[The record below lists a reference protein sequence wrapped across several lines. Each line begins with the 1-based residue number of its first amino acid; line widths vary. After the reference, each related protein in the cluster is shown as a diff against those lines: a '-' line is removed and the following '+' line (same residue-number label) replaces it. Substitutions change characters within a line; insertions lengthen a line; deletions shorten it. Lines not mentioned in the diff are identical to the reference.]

1 MVAGVDRGSVPFFRS
16 HLLASVDCLPLVVLA
31 VERPLAVER
40 LSFGLSN
47 NLIDIMAC
55 RGDGVATVLSC
66 ARLLVGPLCKASQY
80 FAVVVSVRAELFC
93 QLLPLLLAGVIVG
106 ILESFDETT
115 IQLHSV
121 AALLF
126 RGGRADEFV
135 EMFEDLAVLAD
146 VTSVLDIISFAG
158 ARFLR

>member
-1 MVAGVDRGSVPFFRS
+1 
-16 HLLASVDCLPLVVLA
+16 
-31 VERPLAVER
+31 
-40 LSFGLSN
+40 
-47 NLIDIMAC
+47 MAC
-55 RGDGVATVLSC
+55 RGDGVATALSC
-66 ARLLVGPLCKASQY
+66 ARLLVGPLCKAPQY
-80 FAVVVSVRAELFC
+80 FAVVVSVRAELLS
-93 QLLPLLLAGVIVG
+93 QLFPLLLAGVIVG

>member
-1 MVAGVDRGSVPFFRS
+1 MVAGVDRGSIQFFCS
-16 HLLASVDCLPLVVLA
+16 HLPFSVDCLPLVTLA

-47 NLIDIMAC
+47 NLIDITAC
-55 RGDGVATVLSC
+55 RDDGVATAHSF
-66 ARLLVGPLCKASQY
+66 ARFFVGSLCKLPQY
-80 FAVVVSVRAELFC
+80 FAVVVLVRAELFS
-93 QLLPLLLAGVIVG
+93 QFIPFLLAGVIVG

-126 RGGRADEFV
+126 RGGRANEFV

-146 VTSVLDIISFAG
+146 VTSVLDIISFA
-158 ARFLR
+158 